1 MKKNGNP
8 KMSKDYQKEVVE
20 FLKPTSDKMDLTEG
34 KFGKELGL
42 FKKLEKNMW
51 AAYEVASNL
60 STEIY
65 KKQGRFK
72 DGMPEQPSKDGN
84 RRRDFEGEKPDFITD
99 MEKEINEAWKMTK
112 KWNEVW
118 ADWEKYNK

>member
-1 MKKNGNP
+1 MMNKL
-8 KMSKDYQKEVVE
+8 QKETVE
-20 FLKPTSDKMDLTEG
+20 FLKPTSVKMDLSEG

-51 AAYEVASNL
+51 AAYEVISDL
-60 STEIY
+60 QSEIY

-72 DGMPEQPSKDGN
+72 DGTPEQPSKDFD
-84 RRRDFEGEKPDFITD
+84 RKRDFEGEKPDFLTD
-99 MEKEINEAWKMTK
+99 MLAETNEAWKMTK

-118 ADWEKYNK
+118 KSWEKYNK

>member
-1 MKKNGNP
+1 MNKLQQ
-8 KMSKDYQKEVVE
+8 DVVQ
-20 FLKPTSDKMDLTEG
+20 FLKPTSDKMDLSEG

-51 AAYEVASNL
+51 AAYEVVQNL

-72 DGMPEQPSKDGN
+72 DGMPEQPSKDFD
-84 RRRDFEGEKPDFITD
+84 RKRDFEGERPDFLTD
-99 MEKEINEAWKMTK
+99 MQKEIDECWKMTK

-118 ADWEKYNK
+118 KSWDKYNK